1 MCMATS
7 AALWSATLCT
17 KSLCKWCHC
26 HVFFLLL
33 LGSFCWVIFLSIC
46 LSVCRSSNTLLLCCC
61 MHQRMAWSCDLLPCH
76 QQDSMPSFQQPKMEQ
91 KSWIRTQSL
100 QNVKNIRK
108 EIGMGIP
115 ITIITILSYV
125 SLHSKTQ
132 SRKRH
137 QPQRSHWLV
146 V

>member
-1 MCMATS
+1 MSS
-7 AALWSATLCT
+7 AGQHAIFSTT
-17 KSLCKWCHC
+17 KDGAEKL
-26 HVFFLLL
+26 
-33 LGSFCWVIFLSIC
+33 
-46 LSVCRSSNTLLLCCC
+46 
-61 MHQRMAWSCDLLPCH
+61 
-76 QQDSMPSFQQPKMEQ
+76 
-91 KSWIRTQSL
+91 IRTQSL

-108 EIGMGIP
+108 EIGMGIL